1 MDAPRTL
8 ADPIKG
14 LHDARNDDLGD
25 FGNGTM
31 GHRCDGL
38 DPTAAPTDGLFRPG
52 SHAATAGVLPP
63 GNASA
68 DCHTASTGAC
78 TRSTGTGAHD
88 AAPRTATARRHG
100 PGYRLALGI
109 LQAAADSY
117 RGARARRP
125 IAVAYAA
132 WSLCLVIV
140 GAGRA
145 EICVV
150 RAPEGGSMFSQGHGV
165 YVGHG
170 IVLTAW
176 HVLRDAQGEPTLE
189 FRGRAYTGRRVARAK
204 EGWDLAAI
212 NIDEPSGLTPSKLY
226 RGGWPSVDVRTQRS
240 NGEPVQ
246 GLNEPGLG
254 QVFAFRGASLPG
266 DSGGP
271 IWCNE
276 GVVSVV
282 SGSDYESITIGPP
295 PPVVQAFFVRAS
307 QAWCPDCI
315 PGSPTGPVIVGR
327 QPVVVPDDGPAPQP
341 PPVSGPEQPTPTD
354 PPQSAQATQPMIDT
368 EAIANTILEKLRTD
382 PAFRGPEGPVGP
394 AGPAGPPGPEGP
406 PGKAPD
412 IDPDAIRQALAE
424 HKAQI
429 DELTKAVFSVEV
441 IQFDGSVQTGQVTAH
456 GGLLRL
462 DFSQ

>member
-1 MDAPRTL
+1 M
-8 ADPIKG
+8 
-14 LHDARNDDLGD
+14 
-25 FGNGTM
+25 
-31 GHRCDGL
+31 
-38 DPTAAPTDGLFRPG
+38 
-52 SHAATAGVLPP
+52 
-63 GNASA
+63 
-68 DCHTASTGAC
+68 
-78 TRSTGTGAHD
+78 
-88 AAPRTATARRHG
+88 
-100 PGYRLALGI
+100 
-109 LQAAADSY
+109 
-117 RGARARRP
+117 
-125 IAVAYAA
+125 
-132 WSLCLVIV
+132 IV

-150 RAPEGGSMFSQGHGV
+150 RAPEGGSTFSQGHGV

-176 HVLRDAQGEPTLE
+176 HVLRDAQGQPTLE
-189 FRGRAYTGRRVARAK
+189 FRGRSYTGRRVARAK

-246 GLNEPGLG
+246 GLGEPGLG

-315 PGSPTGPVIVGR
+315 PSSPTGPVIVGR
-327 QPVVVPDDGPAPQP
+327 QPVLVPDDGPAPQP
-341 PPVSGPEQPTPTD
+341 PPADVPDQPTPAD
-354 PPQSAQATQPMIDT
+354 PPQSSQATKPMIDT
-368 EAIANTILEKLRTD
+368 EAIANRILEQLRTD

-406 PGKAPD
+406 PGKVPE
-412 IDPDAIRQALAE
+412 IDLDAMRQALAE
-424 HKAQI
+424 HKTQI
-429 DELTKAVFSVEV
+429 DELTKAVFFVEV
-441 IQFDGSVQTGQVTAH
+441 IQLDGSVSTGQVTAH